1 MDIKNS
7 VAFVSGANRGLGLEL
22 VKQLLARGAS
32 KVYAG
37 VRELGSI
44 DLPGVIPVKFDV
56 TQPADIAAAAELCGD
71 TTLLIN
77 NAGIARV
84 VGFLA
89 DDSVEVT
96 QEIFEANVYG
106 PLRAAKAYAPV
117 LGKNGGGAIVNILSV
132 ASWTNSG
139 MMGPYAMSKAAAWS
153 LTNGLRNDLAAQG
166 TLVLGAHMGF
176 MDTAMTAGFDVSKV
190 SPQDVAGQILDGVQA
205 GATEVLADEITRK
218 VHAGLSGSPAIYL
231 APLQR

>member
-1 MDIKNS
+1 MDIQNS
-7 VAFVSGANRGLGLEL
+7 IAFVSGANRGLGLEL
-22 VKQLLARGAS
+22 VKALLARGAT

-37 VRELGSI
+37 VRQLGSI
-44 DLPGVIPVKFDV
+44 DLPGVVPVQFDV
-56 TQPADIAAAAELCGD
+56 TKPADIAAAAALCAD

-77 NAGIARV
+77 NAGIAKV

-89 DDSVEVT
+89 DDSIEVT
-96 QEIFEANVYG
+96 QETFETNVYG
-106 PLRAAKAYAPV
+106 PLRAAKAFAPA
-117 LGKNGGGAIVNILSV
+117 LARNGGGAIVNVLSV

-166 TLVLGAHMGF
+166 TQVLGAHMGF
-176 MDTAMTAGFDVSKV
+176 MDTDLTAGFDVSKV
-190 SPQDVAGQILDGVQA
+190 SPQDVAEQILDGVQA
-205 GATEVLADEITRK
+205 GAKEVLADDITRK
-218 VHAGLSGSPAIYL
+218 VHAGLSAQPAIYL

>member
-77 NAGIARV
+77 NAGIAKV

-96 QEIFEANVYG
+96 QEIFEANVWS
-106 PLRAAKAYAPV
+106 AAR
-117 LGKNGGGAIVNILSV
+117 GQ
-132 ASWTNSG
+132 
-139 MMGPYAMSKAAAWS
+139 
-153 LTNGLRNDLAAQG
+153 GLRSG
-166 TLVLGAHMGF
+166 
-176 MDTAMTAGFDVSKV
+176 
-190 SPQDVAGQILDGVQA
+190 AGQERRRRHRQHPVGGQLDQ
-205 GATEVLADEITRK
+205 L
-218 VHAGLSGSPAIYL
+218 
-231 APLQR
+231 

>member
-22 VKQLLARGAS
+22 VKALLARGAA

-37 VRELGSI
+37 VREPGSI
-44 DLPGVIPVKFDV
+44 DLPGVVPVRFDV
-56 TQPADIAAAAELCGD
+56 TKPADIAAAAALCAD

-77 NAGIARV
+77 NAGIAKA

-89 DDSVEVT
+89 DNSIEVT
-96 QEIFEANVYG
+96 QETFETNVYG
-106 PLRAAKAYAPV
+106 PLRAAKAFAPA
-117 LGKNGGGAIVNILSV
+117 LARNGGGAIVNILSV

-166 TLVLGAHMGF
+166 TQVLGAHMGF
-176 MDTAMTAGFDVSKV
+176 MDTDLTAGFDVSKV
-190 SPQDVAGQILDGVQA
+190 SPQDVAEQILDGVQA
-205 GATEVLADEITRK
+205 GAREVLADYITRK
-218 VHAGLSGSPAIYL
+218 VHAGLSAQPAIYL